1 MVRLMWAVALA
12 LAGGQTAPAQQ
23 IAREGPFE
31 KLVLDGGEAK
41 AWSPAEATLETVTE
55 PVGGAHAALHPGV
68 AVDYKTG
75 EPNYPIGWPRATRP
89 FAEPWQRDWSSW
101 DYFRLRIY
109 TRTSRPG
116 LPGRPLGL
124 TLYTPDK
131 PSAYQRSL
139 PELKKDQ
146 WVELLIPI
154 ATIPRA
160 NDVTRIQLYLSE
172 SDYADGDHVDFF
184 VDDLCL
190 LRYFAPAIGLFEL
203 GQQAAFADARYVP
216 GTVALLGLPPGEKR
230 TVACELLSGSKVVAG
245 TELALERGTHRV
257 WLDLGTAK
265 RAAGDYSV
273 RARLGESVAG
283 PLPLRLIESP
293 YR

>member
-23 IAREGPFE
+23 ITREGPFE

-41 AWSPAEATLETVTE
+41 AWSPAEATLERATE
-55 PVGGAHAALHPGV
+55 PIGGAPAALHFGIT
-68 AVDYKTG
+68 VDHKTG
-75 EPNYPIGWPRATRP
+75 EPNYPIGWPRANRP
-89 FAEPWQRDWSSW
+89 FPEPWQRDWSGW
-101 DYFRLRIY
+101 DYFRLKVH
-109 TRTSRPG
+109 TRTSRAA

-139 PELKKDQ
+139 TELRKDQ
-146 WVELLIPI
+146 WTELTLPV

-160 NDVTRIQLYLSE
+160 DNVTGIQLYLSE

-190 LRYFAPAIGLFEL
+190 LRYAAPTIGSFEL
-203 GQQAAFADARYVP
+203 GQRTVFADARYIP
-216 GTVALLGLPPGEKR
+216 ARLALLGLPPGDTK
-230 TVACELLSGSKVVAG
+230 TVACELLSGGKVVAG
-245 TELALERGTHRV
+245 TQLALERGTHQV

-265 RAAGDYSV
+265 RAAGDYGV

-283 PLPLRLIESP
+283 PLPLRLADSP